1 MSKKVT
7 SLQSVLFLITCVMP
21 KLKKIPKLLDLSI
34 NKVHYLVKSEAIR
47 VSKVMDN
54 KFYYYEV
61 EGSPNYS
68 VVERDNLEI
77 RGEMY
82 LDEQISAFKEYIF
95 GHVPFTLRD
104 KVLHPILQGIAGAV
118 KQKKSEWSPATIMS
132 RFIKSMAAI
141 LDFANLMVL
150 PSRKYLDLEQVP
162 KMIRNHLFNNLDKFI
177 NTTTLI
183 LGSGSGGWCN
193 SYAEKFCL
201 SLPHMKYLVHFSFKY
216 DCTAN
221 VLQVLSENCGK
232 TLRIL
237 DIERSRQVSDE
248 SVEYIK
254 SFPGLIKMNIFLTN
268 LSNTGLVKNKIH
280 IFKSI
285 LHDSWKDEC
294 NFFLCKM

>member
-1 MSKKVT
+1 M
-7 SLQSVLFLITCVMP
+7 
-21 KLKKIPKLLDLSI
+21 
-34 NKVHYLVKSEAIR
+34 
-47 VSKVMDN
+47 
-54 KFYYYEV
+54 
-61 EGSPNYS
+61 GWYS
-68 VVERDNLEI
+68 VVV
-77 RGEMY
+77 GWGG
-82 LDEQISAFKEYIF
+82 SGK
-95 GHVPFTLRD
+95 
-104 KVLHPILQGIAGAV
+104 LQY
-118 KQKKSEWSPATIMS
+118 S
-132 RFIKSMAAI
+132 
-141 LDFANLMVL
+141 
-150 PSRKYLDLEQVP
+150 
-162 KMIRNHLFNNLDKFI
+162 RNHLFNNLDKFI

-268 LSNTGLVKNKIH
+268 LSNTGLVKNKNH
-280 IFKSI
+280 I
-285 LHDSWKDEC
+285 LTWT
-294 NFFLCKM
+294 